1 MARFIFRCPCTGW
14 NVQAHTEDNDKKG
27 QTFET
32 IACIACQQL
41 HLVNPQTGM
50 VAERITLRL
59 AQNQADA

>member
-1 MARFIFRCPCTGW
+1 MATFIFRCPCTGW

-41 HLVNPQTGM
+41 HVVNPQTGM
-50 VAERITLRL
+50 VAGE
-59 AQNQADA
+59 DDD